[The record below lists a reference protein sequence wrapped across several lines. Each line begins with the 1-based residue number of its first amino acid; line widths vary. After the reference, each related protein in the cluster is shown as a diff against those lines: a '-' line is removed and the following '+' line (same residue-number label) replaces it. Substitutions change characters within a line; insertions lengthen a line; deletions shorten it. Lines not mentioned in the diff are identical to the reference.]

1 MSRGRDLFN
10 RRGQT
15 VILAIVALALV
26 VTVLFLALRAPR
38 RIEQEIKDDTRQAV
52 EVRDE
57 SVRLHEILE
66 GVVRESLA
74 QAVDEVA
81 QSGGFAPSAVPE
93 PSLDGIPVFVLG
105 GRAVNLPADDVVRAM
120 VREAVARRLEAN
132 IQELA
137 TAGVEGI
144 DGLELDGDRISL
156 GTSDVEVGDAFVR
169 LSAEIPLTITRDGTS
184 SSIKEPVAVEL
195 PLRLLRLVRIA
206 RAVTQ
211 LYTEAGPES
220 GEVDNLWYRG
230 IESLAAFLMERDP
243 RVPGPTADLTCD
255 PFTLPDARGRRHPGF
270 CMTDEGNVALDEQAL
285 RRAIGEDLGVA
296 ATLFAARMRSERLFS
311 RLGAELAGVDED
323 AADPVALMRSLS
335 WSARPRLGDKG
346 EGAASAYPLLNLSV
360 NGGERT
366 ITVRGVARDERPCA
380 VDLCSGRAPWYKSYR
395 AVYDIQFPLEVE
407 LTDLTPAGRLPSGS
421 LMRPLRLRF
430 VIVPWLVTGGGT
442 ILPKAANG
450 PPREV
455 DLACTGTCEA
465 TIRPVGAERVQVI
478 VEPCGGALTFDVSGE
493 TLLSGLPCGIRR
505 LTVIPLDTEGVGGTS
520 VNVVLPAQVP
530 IDVVLPQYASL
541 TGIVAENTT
550 ILCAETFTLGCLD
563 HRTENVAEGP
573 CSDIADMRP
582 LVFVPGSPP
591 AAVRL
596 MLLPVDPDLEM
607 LEVRTD
613 ADGRYAFP
621 RVLPGRYILLA
632 TPTDQDGTPVY
643 KVRTAATVLTIE
655 GDSEH
660 DVVMDPLFTTK
671 TDHGFVQV
679 AGVRGCAA

>member
-1 MSRGRDLFN
+1 MSRGKDLFN
-10 RRGQT
+10 SRGQT

-26 VTVLFLALRAPR
+26 VTVMFLALRAPR
-38 RIEQEIKDDTRQAV
+38 QVEQDIKEDTRQAV

-93 PSLDGIPVFVLG
+93 PSMDGVPVFVLG
-105 GRAVNLPADDVVRAM
+105 GRVVNLPTDDVVRAM

-132 IQELA
+132 IRELA
-137 TAGVEGI
+137 ATGVDGI
-144 DGLELDGDRISL
+144 DGLELERDRISL
-156 GTSDVEVGDAFVR
+156 GANDVEVGNAFVR
-169 LSAEIPLTITRDGTS
+169 LSAEIPLTITHGGAS
-184 SSIKEPVAVEL
+184 SSIKEQVAVEL

-206 RAVTQ
+206 RTVAR

-230 IESLAAFLMERDP
+230 VESLAAFLMERDP

-255 PFTLPDARGRRHPGF
+255 PFSLPDARGRRHPGF
-270 CMTDEGNVALDEQAL
+270 CMTEEGEVSLDEQAL

-335 WSARPRLGDKG
+335 WSARLRLGDKG

-380 VDLCSGRAPWYKSYR
+380 VELCSGRAPWYKSYR

-430 VIVPWLVTGGGT
+430 VIVPWLVTGGAT
-442 ILPKAANG
+442 ILPRAPDG

-465 TIRPVGAERVQVI
+465 TIRPLGAERALVI
-478 VEPCGGALTFDVSGE
+478 VEPCGGALTFEVTGE

-505 LTVIPLDTEGVGGTS
+505 LTVVPLDTEGVGGTS
-520 VNVVLPAQVP
+520 VNVALPAQGP
-530 IDVVLPQYASL
+530 IDVELPQYASL
-541 TGIVAENTT
+541 SGLVVENTT
-550 ILCAETFTLGCLD
+550 ILCADTLTLGCLD
-563 HRTENVAEGP
+563 HRSDTVTDGP
-573 CSDIADMRP
+573 CNDIVGMRP
-582 LVFVPGSPP
+582 LSFVPGSPP

-596 MLLPVDPDLEM
+596 TLLPVDPDLET

-613 ADGRYAFP
+613 ADGRYVVP
-621 RVLPGRYILLA
+621 RVLPGRYILVA

-643 KVRTAATVLTIE
+643 KVRTVATVLTIE

-671 TDHGFVQV
+671 TDHGFVPV